1 MVCDLFLMPVT
12 AHLPDHLFA
21 DDAVAT
27 PQRRIAVMAAVA
39 TLGALVVH
47 VVAGLGHAAEAVAA
61 LPHEHRA
68 AVVDVAT

>member
-1 MVCDLFLMPVT
+1 MT

-27 PQRRIAVMAAVA
+27 PQRRIAVVAAMA

-47 VVAGLGHAAEAVAA
+47 AVARFGHAAEAVAA